1 MKVISRGVS
10 LHEEWG
16 RVIRKGEAFAYQT
29 AFWMKHYIRSEKGGE
44 WERESEG
51 SHNHTIN
58 QDYEFVCEGIGSIPH
73 LSKQRRYGRT
83 SLTQQQK
90 DHHIVVEF
98 KFYKRPIMRMRYNV

>member
-10 LHEEWG
+10 LHKEWG

-58 QDYEFVCEGIGSIPH
+58 QDIRVCLRGNWEYTTSIETR
-73 LSKQRRYGRT
+73 SYGRT